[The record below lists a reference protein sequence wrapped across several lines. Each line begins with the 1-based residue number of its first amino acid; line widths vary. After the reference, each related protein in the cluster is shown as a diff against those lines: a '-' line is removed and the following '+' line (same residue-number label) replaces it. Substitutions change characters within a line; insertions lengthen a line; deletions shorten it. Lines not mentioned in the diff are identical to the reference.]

1 MQKKILLIP
10 GDGIGK
16 EIVDEA
22 VKVLNKVAGKFD
34 HEFSYDEALL
44 GAVAIDETG
53 DPYPE
58 DTKKKAREADAILL
72 GAVGDPKYDD
82 PSLKVRPEQ
91 GILAIRKDLELFSN
105 LRPVK
110 IFDALVDSSPLK
122 PEIARNTDL
131 IFFRELTGGIYF
143 GTPRERR
150 DNGNTA
156 VDTMIYSKD
165 EVRRIS
171 KLAFEAAMKRR
182 KKVTS
187 VDKSNVLE
195 CSRLWRETVEE
206 VAKGYPEVELE
217 HQLVDSATM
226 RLIKEPTAF
235 DVILTGNMFG
245 DILSDEAAQVGGS
258 LGMLASA
265 SMGEK
270 FALYEPAHGSA
281 PKYKGLNKANP
292 IATIMS
298 AQMMLELSFD
308 MKEEAQAIDKAIS
321 KVLGDGY
328 RTKDIATENT
338 PDEKRLGTKEMG
350 DMIAQNI

>member
-1 MQKKILLIP
+1 
-10 GDGIGK
+10 
-16 EIVDEA
+16 
-22 VKVLNKVAGKFD
+22 
-34 HEFSYDEALL
+34 
-44 GAVAIDETG
+44 
-53 DPYPE
+53 
-58 DTKKKAREADAILL
+58 
-72 GAVGDPKYDD
+72 
-82 PSLKVRPEQ
+82 
-91 GILAIRKDLELFSN
+91 
-105 LRPVK
+105 
-110 IFDALVDSSPLK
+110 
-122 PEIARNTDL
+122 
-131 IFFRELTGGIYF
+131 
-143 GTPRERR
+143 
-150 DNGNTA
+150 
-156 VDTMIYSKD
+156 
-165 EVRRIS
+165 
-171 KLAFEAAMKRR
+171 
-182 KKVTS
+182 
-187 VDKSNVLE
+187 
-195 CSRLWRETVEE
+195 
-206 VAKGYPEVELE
+206 
-217 HQLVDSATM
+217 
-226 RLIKEPTAF
+226 
-235 DVILTGNMFG
+235 VILTGNMFG